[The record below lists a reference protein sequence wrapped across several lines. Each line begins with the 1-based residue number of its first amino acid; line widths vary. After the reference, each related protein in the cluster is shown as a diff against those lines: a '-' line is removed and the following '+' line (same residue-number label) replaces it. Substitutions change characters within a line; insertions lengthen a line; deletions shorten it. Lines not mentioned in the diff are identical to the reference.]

1 MKKNLLLVAWLVMYA
16 FVSMAQNRT
25 ITGTVTD
32 KIDGQ
37 PIPGVT
43 IQIKGTAL
51 GTQTNSDGK
60 YSLSAPTDAK
70 TIIFQYIG
78 YVTREVTLGT
88 GSVYNIA
95 LDQDT
100 RQLGEVVVTALGVG
114 REKKSL
120 GYSATKVASEEINRA
135 SPVNIMGGL
144 QGKVA
149 GVDISSTT
157 GAPGGSSKV
166 ILRGFS
172 SINGSNQPL
181 FVIDGV
187 PVNNSRAGGTSTTLT
202 ENYDFGN
209 AMNDINPNDIESVNI
224 LKGTAASSLYGSRGA
239 NGVVVINH

>member
-1 MKKNLLLVAWLVMYA
+1 
-16 FVSMAQNRT
+16 MAQNRT

-43 IQIKGTAL
+43 VQVKGTVL
-51 GTQTNSDGK
+51 GTQTNADGK
-60 YSLSAPTDAK
+60 FSISIPSATK
-70 TIIFQYIG
+70 SIVFQYVG
-78 YVTREVTLGT
+78 YVSREVTIGT

-95 LDQDT
+95 MDQDT
-100 RQLGEVVVTALGVG
+100 RQLGEVVVTALGVN

-120 GYSATKVASEEINRA
+120 GYSATQVASDEVNRA
-135 SPVNIMGGL
+135 APVNIMGGL

-166 ILRGFS
+166 VLRGFS
-172 SINGSNQPL
+172 SISGSNQPL
-181 FVIDGV
+181 FVVDGV
-187 PVNNSRAGGTSTTLT
+187 PVNNSRPGGSSPTGSVGDLR

-209 AMNDINPNDIESVNI
+209 AINDINPNDIESVNI
-224 LKGTAASSLYGSRGA
+224 LKGTAG
-239 NGVVVINH
+239 